1 LKIGITCYP
10 TYGGSGALAT
20 ELGIA
25 LARRGHEIHFITY
38 QQPFRLPAFT
48 PRIYFHEVDVGRYP
62 LFEYPPYD
70 LALAVRMH
78 EVTLDHGLDVLHC
91 HYAIPHATSAWIA
104 KEMLRHVR
112 PDIRVVT
119 TLHGTDITIVGQDPS
134 FRQITKFSIEKS
146 DGLTAVSRYL
156 QTETLTTFGCTACRI
171 EVIPNFVDAEV
182 YDRSRYTSIL
192 DEQVSS
198 DTRVLMHISNF
209 RPVKRVRDV
218 VKIFDRVRKE
228 ISSVLVMVGDGPDRV
243 DAEAEARELGIQDK
257 VFFLGKIDVV
267 APLLAG
273 ADLFLLPSTNESFG
287 LSALEALASGVP
299 VVGSNAGGIPEVVR
313 EGETG
318 YLLPVGDI
326 EGMAAAAIKI
336 LKDDDL
342 WQSMSTLAAHDAR
355 ERFSLDAIVGE
366 YEAFYKYALEQ
377 PSMTERSA
385 NGDRRP
391 PFNPPTSSTAK
402 SS

>member
-1 LKIGITCYP
+1 MKIGITCYP

-25 LARRGHEIHFITY
+25 LAHRGHEVHFITY
-38 QQPFRLPAFT
+38 KQPFRLPAFT

-78 EVTLDHGLDVLHC
+78 EVTLSHGLDLLHC

-104 KEMLRHVR
+104 KEMLRPTR

-134 FRQITKFSIEKS
+134 FRPITKFSIEKS

-171 EVIPNFVDAEV
+171 EVIPNFVDPNV

-192 DEQVSS
+192 DEQVNS
-198 DTRVLMHISNF
+198 DTRVLMHVSNF

-218 VKIFDRVRKE
+218 VRVFARVATE
-228 ISSVLVMVGDGPDRV
+228 LPSVLVMVGDGPDRV
-243 DAEAEARELGIQDK
+243 DAEAEVRELGIQEK
-257 VFFLGKIDVV
+257 VFFLGKIDAV

-273 ADLFLLPSTNESFG
+273 ADLFLLPSDSESFG

-299 VVGSNAGGIPEVVR
+299 VIGTRAGGLPEVVR
-313 EGETG
+313 DNETG
-318 YLLPVGDI
+318 YLCPVGDVD
-326 EGMAAAAIKI
+326 GMATSALGLLRDRDRWTA
-336 LKDDDL
+336 
-342 WQSMSTLAAHDAR
+342 MSNLAARDAR
-355 ERFSLDAIVGE
+355 ERFNLESIVGL
-366 YEAFYKYALEQ
+366 YEAFYEYALSLPSTTQRAGAETTQ
-377 PSMTERSA
+377 PQT
-385 NGDRRP
+385 
-391 PFNPPTSSTAK
+391 T
-402 SS
+402 

>member
-1 LKIGITCYP
+1 VKIGITCYP
-10 TYGGSGALAT
+10 TYGGSGAVAT

-38 QQPFRLPAFT
+38 KQPFRLPAFT

-78 EVTLDHGLDVLHC
+78 EVTLAHGLDLLHC

-104 KEMLRHVR
+104 KEMMRSAR
-112 PDIRVVT
+112 PDIKVVT

-134 FRQITKFSIEKS
+134 FQPITKFSIEKS
-146 DGLTAVSRYL
+146 DGLTAVSRFL

-171 EVIPNFVDAEV
+171 EVIPNFIDPEV

-198 DTRVLMHISNF
+198 ETRVLMHVSNF
-209 RPVKRVRDV
+209 RRVKRVRDV
-218 VKIFDRVRKE
+218 IKVFHRV
-228 ISSVLVMVGDGPDRV
+228 SQALPAVLVMVGDGPDRV
-243 DAEAEARELGIQDK
+243 DAETEARELGVGEK

-273 ADLFLLPSTNESFG
+273 ADLFLLPSANESFG

-299 VVGSNAGGIPEVVR
+299 VIGTDAGGLPEVVKQGETGVLCPVGDTDAMAEASIDILKDESRWRAMSNAG
-313 EGETG
+313 
-318 YLLPVGDI
+318 
-326 EGMAAAAIKI
+326 AA
-336 LKDDDL
+336 
-342 WQSMSTLAAHDAR
+342 DAR
-355 ERFSLDAIVGE
+355 ARFSLDAIVAE
-366 YEAFYKYALEQ
+366 YEAFYEYALSL
-377 PSMTERSA
+377 PSTTQRSDRNGSGERSSQPEP
-385 NGDRRP
+385 RP
-391 PFNPPTSSTAK
+391 VTT
-402 SS
+402 